1 MVWRGEASTDI
12 LSKRTTGFNRGGTA
26 LTRTSLPSPG
36 RILSVLCHTHLAMER
51 DVDRAR
57 TIIEKWARA
66 LAERA
71 GKSFEIFW
79 LEMNY
84 PALVPSM
91 RAAIWDEG
99 CCPNCGRKFINEE
112 DIKIAFMEPPRSET
126 DLERLHAKNVWLIC
140 DWCERRKGETPWQ
153 EWIEAEWP

>member
-1 MVWRGEASTDI
+1 MVKNTSQWVST
-12 LSKRTTGFNRGGTA
+12 LRTARA
-26 LTRTSLPSPG
+26 R
-36 RILSVLCHTHLAMER
+36 LAIER

-57 TIIEKWARA
+57 TIIEKWARP

-71 GKSFEIFW
+71 GKSFEFFW

-99 CCPNCGRKFINEE
+99 CCPNCGRKFINED

-126 DLERLHAKNVWLIC
+126 DFERLHAKNVWLIC
-140 DWCERRKGETPWQ
+140 DWCNRRKGETPWQ